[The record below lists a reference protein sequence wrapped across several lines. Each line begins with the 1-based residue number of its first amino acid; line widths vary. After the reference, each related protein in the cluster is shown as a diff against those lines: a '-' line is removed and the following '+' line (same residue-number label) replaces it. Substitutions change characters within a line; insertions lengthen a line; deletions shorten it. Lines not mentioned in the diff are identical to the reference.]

1 MAREPAFATVVNS
14 ELTVEFLKKI
24 TNVREREV
32 SADVSFSSSILFL
45 QPNTDAKHIL
55 LKNYVTFVSRNM

>member
-1 MAREPAFATVVNS
+1 MARELAFATVVNS
-14 ELTVEFLKKI
+14 ELTVEFIKKI

-45 QPNTDAKHIL
+45 QQNTEAKHI
-55 LKNYVTFVSRNM
+55 F